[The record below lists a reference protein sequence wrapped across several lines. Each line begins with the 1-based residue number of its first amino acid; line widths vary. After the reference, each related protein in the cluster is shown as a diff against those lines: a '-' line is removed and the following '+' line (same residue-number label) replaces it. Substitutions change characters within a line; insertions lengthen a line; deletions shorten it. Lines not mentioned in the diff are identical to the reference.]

1 MSTFLWEPSFEV
13 NIKIIDEQHKKL
25 VETVNILY
33 DSIVSGESPKVLF
46 TIFERMVEY
55 VTFHFETEE
64 ELMTGLNFPGLQEHK
79 HEHEECTKKV
89 LEFKHKFENGEK
101 AISIELISF
110 LVDWIHHHLLCVD
123 MKYAAFFKEKGIT
136 PRV

>member
-33 DSIVSGESPKVLF
+33 DSIVSGESSKVLF

-64 ELMTGLNFPGLQEHK
+64 ELMVRLSFPGFQEHK

-101 AISIELISF
+101 TISIELISF

-136 PRV
+136 PRA